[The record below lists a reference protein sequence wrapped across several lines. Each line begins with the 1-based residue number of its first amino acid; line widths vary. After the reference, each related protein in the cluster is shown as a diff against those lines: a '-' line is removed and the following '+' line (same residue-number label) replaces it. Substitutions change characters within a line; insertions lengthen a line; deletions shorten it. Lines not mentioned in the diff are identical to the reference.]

1 MKRRFLLDTSAVRSI
16 PGRTLESLAPTCTL
30 EMPSYAAWELLSH
43 LDEPR
48 MFARAKGQVMKCRH
62 LRVLEDPRAAFDVEL
77 GIPSPALKGKP
88 PDPGLV
94 RLMIRMLDDSSSLEE
109 FYHLQFRDHQHL
121 QRGVDGLA
129 ASIRRVL
136 AEEEATCGTFFHGIA
151 DHLRAHPITD
161 GDHARAA
168 RAVIAVVDGFII
180 LAEKA
185 AGGRDLTEEVFD
197 RRYFASA
204 YAIARAML
212 MKRTNRAFDE
222 NDARDLKM
230 VMHLRLSDDV
240 TFVTGDG
247 GLKAAVDL
255 GTAWLKSAPSYAPRR
270 TSSVRTMTSQQFMA
284 FAGTP

>member
-1 MKRRFLLDTSAVRSI
+1 
-16 PGRTLESLAPTCTL
+16 
-30 EMPSYAAWELLSH
+30 MPSYAAWELLAH
-43 LDEPR
+43 LDDPG
-48 MFARAKGQVMKCRH
+48 MFARAKGQIMKSRH
-62 LRVLEDPRAAFDVEL
+62 LSVLEDPRAAFDMDL
-77 GIPSPALKGKP
+77 GIPNPALNGKP

-94 RLMIRMLDDSSSLEE
+94 RLMIRMLDDSPSLEE
-109 FYHLQFRDHQHL
+109 FYQLQFRDHEDV

-129 ASIRRVL
+129 ASIRREL

-151 DHLRAHPITD
+151 EHLRAHPITD
-161 GDHARAA
+161 GDDERAA
-168 RAVIAVVDGFII
+168 GAVIAVLDGFII

-230 VMHLRLSDDV
+230 VMHLRLSEDI
-240 TFVTGDG
+240 TFVTDDG

-255 GTAWLKSAPSYAPRR
+255 GTAWLKSAPPYAPRR
-270 TSSVRTMTSQQFMA
+270 TSSVRTMTAQQLVA
-284 FAGTP
+284 LAETP